1 MFNVSVFGTNDGI
14 EVGTKRGVEVDGAD
28 EDGDDGGSDIR
39 SGVAV
44 AFTFAAGA
52 AGGGGGASVS
62 CVSSTCLRL
71 SSMRSV
77 STNPLKFCFDLSPCK
92 LMTVISRSGIVSGSW
107 PDPDPGSP

>member
-39 SGVAV
+39 SGVGMNG
-44 AFTFAAGA
+44 AGLTG

-62 CVSSTCLRL
+62 GVSSTCLRL